1 MIVAVFIL
9 EVICML
15 LKVPDNG
22 KMATITLSV
31 ILIISREYPD
41 LPPWAN
47 GLLRFSES
55 AVGAGIGIFMV
66 WLEYIFQKFRTIWK
80 NVDIPNKRI

>member
-1 MIVAVFIL
+1 MGKWQR
-9 EVICML
+9 L
-15 LKVPDNG
+15 L
-22 KMATITLSV
+22 LSV
-31 ILIISREYPD
+31 ILIISRQYPD

-66 WLEYIFQKFRTIWK
+66 WVEYVYQKFRIFWK